1 MPPVATQTRS
11 LAEHAANANRALL
24 PVAALGALVAL
35 IDVSDWNEGVTRAA
49 ALALG
54 GCAIAAL
61 WRTPLPPLPRRSRR
75 WLAVAAVAVILQ
87 LAHAWPQ
94 LTNPRNRPNDI
105 GTTTQ
110 AAIHALQHRQSI
122 YRARIDDQY
131 GPGEGFHH
139 FAGYKYGPVV
149 PRFYYQFMRVF
160 GESRGLYAANAAL
173 LALAALAAGLLA
185 ARAAGGSA
193 AAAIA
198 TIVVLFWPRMVHFE
212 LFVQGVNDLLPT
224 SLVVLALLGCAF
236 ERPVVAGVALGL
248 SLACKPLPGALLLP
262 LLPWRTSARRLAIGL
277 ALGLLTMVPDFVRA
291 PREMLANLVL
301 FNFGRPGDSTSLL
314 QALPTWA
321 QPVVQLAGLAL
332 IAAVVVVYQRGRAE
346 TTRLI
351 CAAACVVTIFLV
363 ISKIIHRNYV
373 LWWLPLVAAA
383 VGATCYRPAATSDM
397 SRP

>member
-1 MPPVATQTRS
+1 MSSAPTQTSRT
-11 LAEHAANANRALL
+11 AELAANANRALL
-24 PVAALGALVAL
+24 PIAALGALVAL

-54 GCAIAAL
+54 GCAIAEL
-61 WRTPLPPLPRRSRR
+61 WRTPLAPLPGRARR
-75 WLAVAAVAVILQ
+75 WLAVAVVATILQ
-87 LAHAWPQ
+87 LAQAWPQ
-94 LTNPRNRPNDI
+94 MTNPRNHPNDI

-149 PRFYYQFMRVF
+149 PRFYYPFMRAC
-160 GESRGLYAANAAL
+160 GESRGIYAGNAAL
-173 LALAALAAGLLA
+173 LMATALAAALLA

-198 TIVVLFWPRMVHFE
+198 TLVVLFWPRLVHFE

-224 SLVVLALLGCAF
+224 SLTMLALLCCAF
-236 ERPVVAGVALGL
+236 ERPLVAGVALGL
-248 SLACKPLPGALLLP
+248 SLACKPLPGGLLLL
-262 LLPWRTSARRLAIGL
+262 LLPWRTSARRLAVGLAIGL
-277 ALGLLTMVPDFVRA
+277 LPLVPDFVRA

-301 FNFGRPGDSTSLL
+301 FNFGRPGDSTSLIN
-314 QALPTWA
+314 ALPTWL
-321 QPVVQLAGLAL
+321 QPAIELAGLAL

-346 TTRLI
+346 ATRLI

-373 LWWLPLVAAA
+373 LWWLPLAAAA
-383 VGATCYRPAATSDM
+383 VGATCYRRAATSDTT
-397 SRP
+397 RT